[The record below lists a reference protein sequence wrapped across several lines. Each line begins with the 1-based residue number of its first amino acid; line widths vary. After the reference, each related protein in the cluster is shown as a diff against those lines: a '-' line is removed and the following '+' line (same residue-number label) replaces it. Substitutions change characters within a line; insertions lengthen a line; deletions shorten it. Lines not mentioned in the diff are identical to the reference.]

1 MDEHIEAE
9 ASRLAAENGGI
20 SNTIVRTDQGVMV
33 VNLWENEEGMEKVG
47 AAIGPM
53 ASEAGIGERVGW
65 RMFEVL
71 RQRRPG
77 G

>member
-1 MDEHIEAE
+1 
-9 ASRLAAENGGI
+9 
-20 SNTIVRTDQGVMV
+20 MV

-71 RQRRPG
+71 RRRTPG
-77 G
+77 E